1 MFFIYNTAQFCHW
14 EKRSS
19 ARCHHM
25 DEPWRYKKIKK
36 PVKKK
41 PKCQMLQQ
49 FQSYVIP
56 KRDIQRQKADS
67 NNPQAPGVEK

>member
-1 MFFIYNTAQFCHW
+1 MNLG
-14 EKRSS
+14 
-19 ARCHHM
+19 
-25 DEPWRYKKIKK
+25 DIKNK
-36 PVKKK
+36 EASKKK

-67 NNPQAPGVEK
+67 NNSQAPGVEK

>member
-1 MFFIYNTAQFCHW
+1 MNLGDTQNKEA
-14 EKRSS
+14 S
-19 ARCHHM
+19 
-25 DEPWRYKKIKK
+25 
-36 PVKKK
+36 KKK